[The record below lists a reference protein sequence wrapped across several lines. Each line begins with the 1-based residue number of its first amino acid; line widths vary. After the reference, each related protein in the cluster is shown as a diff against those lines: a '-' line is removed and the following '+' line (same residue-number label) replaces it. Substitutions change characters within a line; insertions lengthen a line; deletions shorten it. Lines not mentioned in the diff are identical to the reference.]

1 MSKGIKT
8 PIAQTYYVVSDIK
21 HEVVT
26 RQLDFNKK
34 MFTWLI
40 DHSKGNQ
47 LQSISLNEFAH
58 RLNTYNGTKESKD
71 ASSGLLKGLFKNWYS
86 GSNCTLTAPF
96 LFFDI
101 DVKNNDKKKEN
112 IHLFNGAN
120 NAIIFEALQR
130 IAVITWRSKS
140 GKGIAGILYV
150 PQIAQFTHD
159 TKHQHL
165 KVGEAIT
172 EYLSNYLHDLTGI
185 DKIEFDQAQSKFRQ
199 IRYVANQTTPRKLNP
214 TPFEFSYK
222 SETKVKQTTKGVI
235 KYTYSDY
242 KHVNGSIFEQYNN
255 DIAILSLLQKYGF
268 TIVSENGNIVLIKHP
283 HSKRN
288 NTGNVDTNKN
298 IYFNYSNTF
307 GGTTSFTP
315 INVLCFFEFDND
327 WNRTKE
333 YLRSLG
339 YEDKPITQS
348 KIQSVSDSL
357 QTDLQSAING
367 NIDKVIFEHCTPLQ
381 HATNAQKYKF
391 IADNCTTPEHEK
403 FYIEYLKLSDY
414 TIKYDKKLIF
424 KKYVSEVLHDILNYA
439 DQHKKIILRAETGK
453 GKTTAFI
460 KFFRTHRPGKRLLIL
475 APLTIIVDQN
485 EKEYRG
491 KATFL
496 TGKSSQFE
504 HEQVRDSN
512 IVFATYEQGTKW
524 LATEQHNFDYIVID
538 EIHQLLTANSFKD
551 NTISELT
558 PLLKDSTIIG
568 LTGSP
573 TQIFE
578 LLDYKL
584 LDVDTPHQVQTKIE
598 VRYSNLK
605 AYNIALNHLTQAPTP
620 NGKVLIRLNEI
631 ETIKALIKHLVLIK
645 QYKQSEILFLLSTNE
660 VKNSTDYKRL
670 AHERQFADNYKLI
683 FTTSLIDEGLSI
695 NQANFSDVVLI
706 ETNYNPRPEPHKQF
720 FARFR
725 NEDPNRKNYLYLR
738 QKNNQE
744 PTRFDP
750 NTMFKSDLL
759 TLNNDSQQQ
768 EQAKEVLNTYNH
780 LFSNNS
786 FYYDTGTVNPYYL
799 AFAVTEV
806 LFQRMNKTQ
815 YLEYLESN
823 YNLSFTINKKF
834 ELKKAFARTSTT
846 KELREKIALL
856 WTEKKE
862 QILQVLRNNTQNPRI
877 RLDLHPTQTV
887 IEVDVLN
894 FTVENI
900 KQFEKL
906 YNRTK
911 QLIKLG
917 VEDPNRSLI
926 KFDVEP
932 ITLQSDDFYRKEVDF
947 LTAENTLTEPITKAD
962 KKAKKQFI
970 DFATWCNNKGTFSNT
985 QMNMQLKKIG
995 VTNYKAFNEK
1005 RLFDLLVFF
1014 KLEVKRNRNTNLIV
1028 CSKRE

>member
-1 MSKGIKT
+1 M
-8 PIAQTYYVVSDIK
+8 
-21 HEVVT
+21 
-26 RQLDFNKK
+26 
-34 MFTWLI
+34 
-40 DHSKGNQ
+40 
-47 LQSISLNEFAH
+47 
-58 RLNTYNGTKESKD
+58 
-71 ASSGLLKGLFKNWYS
+71 
-86 GSNCTLTAPF
+86 
-96 LFFDI
+96 
-101 DVKNNDKKKEN
+101 
-112 IHLFNGAN
+112 
-120 NAIIFEALQR
+120 
-130 IAVITWRSKS
+130 
-140 GKGIAGILYV
+140 
-150 PQIAQFTHD
+150 
-159 TKHQHL
+159 
-165 KVGEAIT
+165 
-172 EYLSNYLHDLTGI
+172 
-185 DKIEFDQAQSKFRQ
+185 
-199 IRYVANQTTPRKLNP
+199 
-214 TPFEFSYK
+214 
-222 SETKVKQTTKGVI
+222 
-235 KYTYSDY
+235 
-242 KHVNGSIFEQYNN
+242 
-255 DIAILSLLQKYGF
+255 
-268 TIVSENGNIVLIKHP
+268 
-283 HSKRN
+283 
-288 NTGNVDTNKN
+288 
-298 IYFNYSNTF
+298 
-307 GGTTSFTP
+307 
-315 INVLCFFEFDND
+315 
-327 WNRTKE
+327 
-333 YLRSLG
+333 
-339 YEDKPITQS
+339 
-348 KIQSVSDSL
+348 
-357 QTDLQSAING
+357 
-367 NIDKVIFEHCTPLQ
+367 
-381 HATNAQKYKF
+381 
-391 IADNCTTPEHEK
+391 
-403 FYIEYLKLSDY
+403 
-414 TIKYDKKLIF
+414 
-424 KKYVSEVLHDILNYA
+424 
-439 DQHKKIILRAETGK
+439 
-453 GKTTAFI
+453 
-460 KFFRTHRPGKRLLIL
+460 
-475 APLTIIVDQN
+475 
-485 EKEYRG
+485 
-491 KATFL
+491 
-496 TGKSSQFE
+496 
-504 HEQVRDSN
+504 
-512 IVFATYEQGTKW
+512 
-524 LATEQHNFDYIVID
+524 
-538 EIHQLLTANSFKD
+538 
-551 NTISELT
+551 
-558 PLLKDSTIIG
+558 
-568 LTGSP
+568 
-573 TQIFE
+573 
-578 LLDYKL
+578 LDYKL